1 MSNKYVDVQD
11 NGETTTKTTYSCT
24 KKSMQYTII
33 GEDIKKDFDFLLPTG
48 GICTNLDLMLAE
60 LQKAANVTDAFY
72 FENGAVTQDVQHV
85 YEEIKADVSRLKEQ
99 LAILHRA
106 FMTDIDNVNAE
117 LDFNFGHFVGVKVK
131 AIREETSKNQP

>member
-1 MSNKYVDVQD
+1 MAQYVYTEN

-24 KKSMQYTII
+24 QKSMQYTTI
-33 GEDIKKDFDFLLPTG
+33 GEDIKKDFDFLLTTG

-72 FENGAVTQDVQHV
+72 FENGAVAQDVQHV
-85 YEEIKADVSRLKEQ
+85 YEEIRDDVSRLKEQ
-99 LAILHRA
+99 LVTLHRA

-117 LDFNFGHFVGVKVK
+117 LEVNFGHWVGTNVK
-131 AIREETSKNQP
+131 AGRSETYKNQS